1 MPSFCEVAGF
11 RLPLTAVNYI
21 ALEMPVAGRA
31 WTIMAIKA
39 VCSLTTGV
47 PGCVVRL
54 GGDESAKRSLTTDGS
69 GSSYSCGAS
78 DGEHDAPRTGRVRP
92 TRVVPVMESM
102 MHDLHYTLRTLRKD
116 SGFAAFAILIIALGI
131 GASSTVS

>member
-1 MPSFCEVAGF
+1 MRSLHAIDSITSYHFYSDARSVLPFNQIPSLSAAPGWA
-11 RLPLTAVNYI
+11 RLDGLT
-21 ALEMPVAGRA
+21 

-69 GSSYSCGAS
+69 GSSYSCVPS
-78 DGEHDAPRTGRVRP
+78 DGEHDA
-92 TRVVPVMESM
+92 
-102 MHDLHYTLRTLRKD
+102 
-116 SGFAAFAILIIALGI
+116 
-131 GASSTVS
+131 